1 MTRAAARRPR
11 RPLFSILDLWARP
24 ISFLPI
30 LGRIP
35 GSDAVAALWMSHA
48 LERQRQAGEGKT
60 WICPSWEWYDA
71 TLLGRK
77 EQERARRFW
86 AGLGI
91 VADLRAGGVAAPG
104 NALAYVVNVRALD
117 ALVRS
122 HLEEGPSPAP
132 GGVPKRPKR
141 TLPKRPKRT
150 LPEMSQTDTSSIIP
164 VVLPTEETGKE
175 SERGVQGGS
184 NAPDERNERDQQQ
197 AAGTAARAR
206 SSEPGGGPCSS
217 SSQPSPEEWADH
229 CRTTWPNWNADDI
242 ARAYHSAAAAGWRK
256 SRGGRIRDW
265 RAFSVVCAK
274 VWEASRE
281 GQEAARRAKE
291 REKEQERRAESL
303 RRLEAARTPASSLTP
318 EEREAN
324 RAALL
329 QGLFGKRAA

>member
-1 MTRAAARRPR
+1 MTRAARRPR

-48 LERQRQAGEGKT
+48 LERQRQAGEGNT
-60 WICPSWEWYDA
+60 WICPAWEWYDA

-86 AGLGI
+86 TGLGI

-122 HLEEGPSPAP
+122 HLEEGPSPEP

-184 NAPDERNERDQQQ
+184 DAPDERNERDQQQ

-217 SSQPSPEEWADH
+217 SKPSPEEWADY

-242 ARAYHSAAAAGWRK
+242 ARAYLSAGAAGWRK
-256 SRGGRIRDW
+256 SRGAKIRDW
-265 RAFSVVCAK
+265 RAFAAVCAK
-274 VWEASRE
+274 VWEASKE
-281 GQEAARRAKE
+281 GQEAARRAKDRAQEQARRSEGVRHLE
-291 REKEQERRAESL
+291 R
-303 RRLEAARTPASSLTP
+303 ARTAGDGLSA
-318 EEREAN
+318 EQREAN
-324 RAALL
+324 RVALM
-329 QGLFGKRAA
+329 QGLFGKRAAA

>member
-48 LERQRQAGEGKT
+48 LERQRQAGEGNT
-60 WICPSWEWYDA
+60 WICPAWEWYDA

-86 AGLGI
+86 TGLGI

-141 TLPKRPKRT
+141 TLPKRPKGT
-150 LPEMSQTDTSSIIP
+150 VPEMSKTDTSSIIP

-184 NAPDERNERDQQQ
+184 ETHHERGHDQQQ

-217 SSQPSPEEWADH
+217 SQPSPEEWADH
-229 CRTTWPNWNADDI
+229 CRTTWPTWSADDI
-242 ARAYHSAAAAGWRK
+242 SRAYLSAVAAGWRK

-265 RAFSVVCAK
+265 KAFAAVCAK

-291 REKEQERRAESL
+291 QERRVESI
-303 RRLEAARTPASSLTP
+303 RRLEAARTPAGSLTP

-324 RAALL
+324 WAVLL
-329 QGLFGKRAA
+329 QGLFGKLAA

>member
-48 LERQRQAGEGKT
+48 LERQRQAGEGNT
-60 WICPSWEWYDA
+60 WICPAWEWYDA

-184 NAPDERNERDQQQ
+184 ETHHEREHDQQQ

-229 CRTTWPNWNADDI
+229 CRTTWPTWSADDI
-242 ARAYHSAAAAGWRK
+242 SRAYHSAAAGGWRK
-256 SRGGRIRDW
+256 SRGGKIRDW
-265 RAFSVVCAK
+265 KAFAAVCAK

-281 GQEAARRAKE
+281 GQEAARRAQERAKE
-291 REKEQERRAESL
+291 HARRAEGVRS
-303 RRLEAARTPASSLTP
+303 LEAARRAGDGLTA
-318 EEREAN
+318 EQREAN

>member
-1 MTRAAARRPR
+1 
-11 RPLFSILDLWARP
+11 
-24 ISFLPI
+24 
-30 LGRIP
+30 
-35 GSDAVAALWMSHA
+35 
-48 LERQRQAGEGKT
+48 
-60 WICPSWEWYDA
+60 
-71 TLLGRK
+71 
-77 EQERARRFW
+77 
-86 AGLGI
+86 
-91 VADLRAGGVAAPG
+91 
-104 NALAYVVNVRALD
+104 
-117 ALVRS
+117 
-122 HLEEGPSPAP
+122 
-132 GGVPKRPKR
+132 
-141 TLPKRPKRT
+141 
-150 LPEMSQTDTSSIIP
+150 MSQTDTSSIIP

>member
-48 LERQRQAGEGKT
+48 LERQRQAGEGNT
-60 WICPSWEWYDA
+60 WICPAWEWYDA

-86 AGLGI
+86 TGLGI

-141 TLPKRPKRT
+141 TLPKRPEGT
-150 LPEMSQTDTSSIIP
+150 VPEMSQTDTSTRIP

-184 NAPDERNERDQQQ
+184 KTHNEREHDQQP
-197 AAGTAARAR
+197 AAEAAARAR
-206 SSEPGGGPCSS
+206 SSEQGGEQCSS
-217 SSQPSPEEWADH
+217 ERPTAEEWATY
-229 CRTTWPNWNADDI
+229 CRTTWTTWNADDI
-242 ARAYHSAAAAGWRK
+242 ARAYLSAAAAGWRK
-256 SRGGRIRDW
+256 SRGGKIRDW
-265 RAFSVVCAK
+265 KAFAAVCAK
-274 VWEASRE
+274 VWQASRE
-281 GQEAARRAKE
+281 GQEAGRKAKE
-291 REKEQERRAESL
+291 REQDQARRAEGVRSI
-303 RRLEAARTPASSLTP
+303 EAARRAGDGLTP
-318 EEREAN
+318 EQREAN
-324 RAALL
+324 RRELL
-329 QGLFGKRAA
+329 QGLFGKRAAA

>member
-48 LERQRQAGEGKT
+48 LERQRQAGEGNT
-60 WICPSWEWYDA
+60 WICPAWEWYDA

-141 TLPKRPKRT
+141 ALPKRPKRT

-184 NAPDERNERDQQQ
+184 ETHHEREHDQQQ

-229 CRTTWPNWNADDI
+229 CRTTWPTWSADDI
-242 ARAYHSAAAAGWRK
+242 SRAYHSAAAGGWRK
-256 SRGGRIRDW
+256 SRGGKIRDW
-265 RAFSVVCAK
+265 KAFAAVCAK

-281 GQEAARRAKE
+281 GQEAARR
-291 REKEQERRAESL
+291 EQERAKEQARRAEGVRS
-303 RRLEAARTPASSLTP
+303 LEAARKAGDGLTA
-318 EEREAN
+318 EQREAN

>member
-48 LERQRQAGEGKT
+48 LERQRQAGEGNT
-60 WICPSWEWYDA
+60 WICPAWEWYDA

-184 NAPDERNERDQQQ
+184 ETHHEREHDQQQ

-206 SSEPGGGPCSS
+206 SSEPEGGPCSS

-229 CRTTWPNWNADDI
+229 CRTTWPTWSADDI
-242 ARAYHSAAAAGWRK
+242 SRAYHSAAAGGWRK
-256 SRGGRIRDW
+256 SRGGKIRDW
-265 RAFSVVCAK
+265 KAFAAVCAK

-281 GQEAARRAKE
+281 GQEAARRAQE
-291 REKEQERRAESL
+291 RAKEQARRAEGVRS
-303 RRLEAARTPASSLTP
+303 LEAARRAGDGLTA
-318 EEREAN
+318 EQREAN

>member
-1 MTRAAARRPR
+1 
-11 RPLFSILDLWARP
+11 
-24 ISFLPI
+24 
-30 LGRIP
+30 
-35 GSDAVAALWMSHA
+35 MSHA
-48 LERQRQAGEGKT
+48 LERQRQAGEGNT
-60 WICPSWEWYDA
+60 WICPAWEWYDA

-184 NAPDERNERDQQQ
+184 ETHHEREHDQQQ

-206 SSEPGGGPCSS
+206 SSEPGGEPCSS

-229 CRTTWPNWNADDI
+229 CRTTWPTWSADDI
-242 ARAYHSAAAAGWRK
+242 SRAYHSAAAGGWRK
-256 SRGGRIRDW
+256 SRGGKIRDW
-265 RAFSVVCAK
+265 KAFAAVCAK

-281 GQEAARRAKE
+281 GQEAARRAQE
-291 REKEQERRAESL
+291 RAKEQARRAEGVRS
-303 RRLEAARTPASSLTP
+303 LEAARRAGDGLTA
-318 EEREAN
+318 EQREAN

>member
-1 MTRAAARRPR
+1 MTRAARRPR

-48 LERQRQAGEGKT
+48 LERQRQAGEGNT

-150 LPEMSQTDTSSIIP
+150 LPEMFQTDTSSIIP

-206 SSEPGGGPCSS
+206 SSEPGGGSCSS

-274 VWEASRE
+274 VWEASKE

-291 REKEQERRAESL
+291 RAQEQARRSEGVRSLERARMAGDGLSAEQ
-303 RRLEAARTPASSLTP
+303 
-318 EEREAN
+318 REAN
-324 RAALL
+324 RVALM
-329 QGLFGKRAA
+329 QGLFGKRAAA

>member
-48 LERQRQAGEGKT
+48 LERQRQAGEGNT
-60 WICPSWEWYDA
+60 WICPAWEWYDA

-141 TLPKRPKRT
+141 TLPKRPKRA
-150 LPEMSQTDTSSIIP
+150 LPEMSKTDTSSRIP

-184 NAPDERNERDQQQ
+184 ETHHEREHDQQQ

-217 SSQPSPEEWADH
+217 SQPSPEEWANH
-229 CRTTWPNWNADDI
+229 CRTTWPTWSADDI
-242 ARAYHSAAAAGWRK
+242 SRAYHSAAAGGWRK
-256 SRGGRIRDW
+256 SRGGKIRDW
-265 RAFSVVCAK
+265 KAFAAVCAK

-281 GQEAARRAKE
+281 GQEAARRAQE
-291 REKEQERRAESL
+291 RAKEQARRAEGVRS
-303 RRLEAARTPASSLTP
+303 LEAARRAGDGLTA
-318 EEREAN
+318 EQREAN

>member
-48 LERQRQAGEGKT
+48 LERQRQAGEGNT
-60 WICPSWEWYDA
+60 WICPAWEWYDA

-141 TLPKRPKRT
+141 TLPKRPKRA

-184 NAPDERNERDQQQ
+184 ETHHEREHDQQQ

-229 CRTTWPNWNADDI
+229 CRTTWPIWSADDI
-242 ARAYHSAAAAGWRK
+242 SRAYHSAAAGGWRK
-256 SRGGRIRDW
+256 SRGGKIRDW
-265 RAFSVVCAK
+265 KAFAAVCAK

-281 GQEAARRAKE
+281 GQEAARRAQE
-291 REKEQERRAESL
+291 RAKEQARRAEGVRS
-303 RRLEAARTPASSLTP
+303 LEAARRAGDGLTA
-318 EEREAN
+318 EQREAN

>member
-48 LERQRQAGEGKT
+48 LERQRQAGEGNT
-60 WICPSWEWYDA
+60 WICPAWEWYDA

-141 TLPKRPKRT
+141 TLPKRPKGT
-150 LPEMSQTDTSSIIP
+150 VPEMSQTDTSTRIP

-184 NAPDERNERDQQQ
+184 ETHHEREHDQQQ

-217 SSQPSPEEWADH
+217 SQPSPEEWEDH

-242 ARAYHSAAAAGWRK
+242 ARAYHSAAAGGWRK
-256 SRGGRIRDW
+256 SRGGKIRDW
-265 RAFSVVCAK
+265 KAFAAVCAK

-281 GQEAARRAKE
+281 GQEAARRAQE
-291 REKEQERRAESL
+291 RAKEQARRAEGVRS
-303 RRLEAARTPASSLTP
+303 LEAARRAGDGLTA
-318 EEREAN
+318 EQREAN

-329 QGLFGKRAA
+329 HGLFGKRAA

>member
-48 LERQRQAGEGKT
+48 LERQRQAGEGNT
-60 WICPSWEWYDA
+60 WICPAWEWYDA

-86 AGLGI
+86 TGLGI

-184 NAPDERNERDQQQ
+184 ETHHEREHDQQQ

-229 CRTTWPNWNADDI
+229 CRTTWPTWSADDI
-242 ARAYHSAAAAGWRK
+242 SRAYHSAAAGGWRK
-256 SRGGRIRDW
+256 SRGGKIRDW
-265 RAFSVVCAK
+265 KAFAAVCAK

-281 GQEAARRAKE
+281 GQEAARR
-291 REKEQERRAESL
+291 EQERAKEQARRAEGVRS
-303 RRLEAARTPASSLTP
+303 LEAARRAGDGLTA
-318 EEREAN
+318 EQREAN

>member
-48 LERQRQAGEGKT
+48 LERQRQAGEGNT
-60 WICPSWEWYDA
+60 WICPAWEWYDA

-91 VADLRAGGVAAPG
+91 VADLRVGGVAAPG
-104 NALAYVVNVRALD
+104 NAIAYVVNVRALD

-141 TLPKRPKRT
+141 ALPKRPKRA
-150 LPEMSQTDTSSIIP
+150 LPEMSQTDTSTRIP

-184 NAPDERNERDQQQ
+184 ETHHEREHDQQQ

-229 CRTTWPNWNADDI
+229 CRTTCPTWSADDI
-242 ARAYHSAAAAGWRK
+242 SRAYHSAAAGGWRK
-256 SRGGRIRDW
+256 SRGGKIRDW
-265 RAFSVVCAK
+265 KAFAAVCAK

-281 GQEAARRAKE
+281 GQEAARRAQE
-291 REKEQERRAESL
+291 RAKEQARRAEGVRS
-303 RRLEAARTPASSLTP
+303 LEAARRAGDGLTA
-318 EEREAN
+318 EQREAN

>member
-48 LERQRQAGEGKT
+48 LERQRQAGEENT
-60 WICPSWEWYDA
+60 WICPAWEWYDA

-86 AGLGI
+86 TGLGI

-141 TLPKRPKRT
+141 TLPKRPKRA

-184 NAPDERNERDQQQ
+184 ETHHEREHDQQQ

-229 CRTTWPNWNADDI
+229 CRTTWPTWSADDI
-242 ARAYHSAAAAGWRK
+242 SRAYHSAAAGGWRK
-256 SRGGRIRDW
+256 SRGGKIRDW
-265 RAFSVVCAK
+265 KAFAAVCAK

-281 GQEAARRAKE
+281 GQEAARR
-291 REKEQERRAESL
+291 EQERAKEQARRAEGVRS
-303 RRLEAARTPASSLTP
+303 LEAARRAGDGLTA
-318 EEREAN
+318 EQREAN

>member
-48 LERQRQAGEGKT
+48 LERQRQAGEGNT
-60 WICPSWEWYDA
+60 WICPAWEWYDA

-141 TLPKRPKRT
+141 TLPKRPKRA

-184 NAPDERNERDQQQ
+184 ETHHEREHDQQQ

-229 CRTTWPNWNADDI
+229 CRTTWPTWSADDI
-242 ARAYHSAAAAGWRK
+242 SRAYHSAAAGGWRK
-256 SRGGRIRDW
+256 SRGGKIRDW
-265 RAFSVVCAK
+265 KAFAAVCAK

-281 GQEAARRAKE
+281 GQEAARRAQE
-291 REKEQERRAESL
+291 RARRAEGVRSL
-303 RRLEAARTPASSLTP
+303 EVARRAGDGLTA
-318 EEREAN
+318 EQREAN

>member
-11 RPLFSILDLWARP
+11 RSLFSILDLWARP

-48 LERQRQAGEGKT
+48 LERQRQAGEGNT
-60 WICPSWEWYDA
+60 WICPAWEWYDA

-141 TLPKRPKRT
+141 A

-184 NAPDERNERDQQQ
+184 ETHHEREHDQQQ

-229 CRTTWPNWNADDI
+229 CRTTWPTWSADDI
-242 ARAYHSAAAAGWRK
+242 SRAYHSAAAGGWRK
-256 SRGGRIRDW
+256 SRGGKIRDW
-265 RAFSVVCAK
+265 KAFAAVCAK

-281 GQEAARRAKE
+281 GQEAARRAQE
-291 REKEQERRAESL
+291 RAKEQARRAEGVRS
-303 RRLEAARTPASSLTP
+303 LEAARRAGDGLTA
-318 EEREAN
+318 EQREAN

>member
-1 MTRAAARRPR
+1 MTRAARRTR

-48 LERQRQAGEGKT
+48 LERQRQAGEENT
-60 WICPSWEWYDA
+60 WICPAWEWYDA

-86 AGLGI
+86 TGLGI

-184 NAPDERNERDQQQ
+184 ETHNEREHDQQQ

-229 CRTTWPNWNADDI
+229 CRTTWPTWSADDI
-242 ARAYHSAAAAGWRK
+242 SRAYHSAAAGGWRK
-256 SRGGRIRDW
+256 SRGGKIRDW
-265 RAFSVVCAK
+265 KAFAAVCAK

-281 GQEAARRAKE
+281 GHEAARRAQE
-291 REKEQERRAESL
+291 RAKEQARRAEGVRS
-303 RRLEAARTPASSLTP
+303 LEAARRAGDGLTA
-318 EEREAN
+318 EQREAN

>member
-1 MTRAAARRPR
+1 MTRAARRPR

-48 LERQRQAGEGKT
+48 LERQRQAGEGNT

-122 HLEEGPSPAP
+122 HLEEAPSPAP

-184 NAPDERNERDQQQ
+184 ETHHEREHDQQQ

-206 SSEPGGGPCSS
+206 SSEPGGVPCSS

-229 CRTTWPNWNADDI
+229 CRTTWPTWSADDI
-242 ARAYHSAAAAGWRK
+242 SRAYHSAAAAGWRK
-256 SRGGRIRDW
+256 SRGGQIRDW
-265 RAFSVVCAK
+265 RAFAVVCAK
-274 VWEASRE
+274 VWEASKE

-291 REKEQERRAESL
+291 RAQEQARRSEGVRSLERARMAGDGLSAEQ
-303 RRLEAARTPASSLTP
+303 
-318 EEREAN
+318 REAN
-324 RAALL
+324 RVALM
-329 QGLFGKRAA
+329 QGLFGKRAAA

>member
-48 LERQRQAGEGKT
+48 LERQRQAGEGNT
-60 WICPSWEWYDA
+60 WICPAWEWYDA

-141 TLPKRPKRT
+141 TLPKRPKRA

-184 NAPDERNERDQQQ
+184 ETHHEREHDQQQ

-217 SSQPSPEEWADH
+217 QPSPEEWADH
-229 CRTTWPNWNADDI
+229 CRTTWPTWSADDI
-242 ARAYHSAAAAGWRK
+242 SRAYHSAAAGGWRK
-256 SRGGRIRDW
+256 SRGGKIRDW
-265 RAFSVVCAK
+265 KAFAAVCAK

-281 GQEAARRAKE
+281 GQEAARRAQE
-291 REKEQERRAESL
+291 RAKEQARRAEGVRS
-303 RRLEAARTPASSLTP
+303 LEAARRAGDGLTA
-318 EEREAN
+318 EQREAN

>member
-48 LERQRQAGEGKT
+48 LERQRQAGEGNT
-60 WICPSWEWYDA
+60 WICPAWEWYDA

-141 TLPKRPKRT
+141 TLPKRPKRA

-184 NAPDERNERDQQQ
+184 ETHHEREHDQQQ

-229 CRTTWPNWNADDI
+229 CRTTWPTWSADDI
-242 ARAYHSAAAAGWRK
+242 SRAYHSAAAGGWRK
-256 SRGGRIRDW
+256 SRGGKIRDW
-265 RAFSVVCAK
+265 KAFAAVCAK

-281 GQEAARRAKE
+281 GQEAARRAQE
-291 REKEQERRAESL
+291 RARRAEGVRS
-303 RRLEAARTPASSLTP
+303 LEAARRAGDGLTA
-318 EEREAN
+318 EQREAN

>member
-48 LERQRQAGEGKT
+48 LERQRQAGEGNT
-60 WICPSWEWYDA
+60 WICPAWEWYDA

-141 TLPKRPKRT
+141 ALPKRPKRT

-184 NAPDERNERDQQQ
+184 ETHHEREHDQQQ

-229 CRTTWPNWNADDI
+229 CRTTWPTWSADDI
-242 ARAYHSAAAAGWRK
+242 SRAYHSAAAGGWRK
-256 SRGGRIRDW
+256 SRGGKIRDW
-265 RAFSVVCAK
+265 KAFAAVCAK

-281 GQEAARRAKE
+281 GQEAARR
-291 REKEQERRAESL
+291 EQERAKEQARRAEGVRS
-303 RRLEAARTPASSLTP
+303 LEAARRAGDGLTA
-318 EEREAN
+318 EQREAN

>member
-48 LERQRQAGEGKT
+48 LERQRQAGEGNT
-60 WICPSWEWYDA
+60 WICPAWEWYDA

-86 AGLGI
+86 TGLGI

-141 TLPKRPKRT
+141 TLPKRPKGT
-150 LPEMSQTDTSSIIP
+150 VPEMSQTDTSTIIP

-184 NAPDERNERDQQQ
+184 ETNHEREHDQQQ

-229 CRTTWPNWNADDI
+229 CRTTWPTWSADDI
-242 ARAYHSAAAAGWRK
+242 SRAYLSAVAAGWRK

-265 RAFSVVCAK
+265 KAFAAVCAK

-291 REKEQERRAESL
+291 RAKEQERRAEGL

>member
-1 MTRAAARRPR
+1 MTRAARRPR

-48 LERQRQAGEGKT
+48 LERQRQAGEGNT
-60 WICPSWEWYDA
+60 WICPAWEWYDA

-86 AGLGI
+86 TGLGI

-184 NAPDERNERDQQQ
+184 ETHHEREHDQQQ

-229 CRTTWPNWNADDI
+229 CRTTWPTWSADDI
-242 ARAYHSAAAAGWRK
+242 SRAYLSAVAAGWRK

-265 RAFSVVCAK
+265 KAFAAVCAK

-281 GQEAARRAKE
+281 GQEAARRAQE
-291 REKEQERRAESL
+291 RAKEQARRAEGVRS
-303 RRLEAARTPASSLTP
+303 LEAARRAGDGLTA
-318 EEREAN
+318 EQREAN

>member
-48 LERQRQAGEGKT
+48 LERQRQAGEGNT
-60 WICPSWEWYDA
+60 WICPAWEWYDA

-141 TLPKRPKRT
+141 TLPKRPKRA

-184 NAPDERNERDQQQ
+184 ETHHEREHDQQQ

-229 CRTTWPNWNADDI
+229 CRTTWPTWSADDI
-242 ARAYHSAAAAGWRK
+242 SRAYHSAAAGGWRK
-256 SRGGRIRDW
+256 SRGGKIRDW
-265 RAFSVVCAK
+265 KAFAAVCAK

-281 GQEAARRAKE
+281 GQDAARRAQERAKEQARRAEGVRSLEAARRAGDGLTA
-291 REKEQERRAESL
+291 EQ
-303 RRLEAARTPASSLTP
+303 
-318 EEREAN
+318 REAN

>member
-1 MTRAAARRPR
+1 MTRAARRTR

-48 LERQRQAGEGKT
+48 LERQRQAGEGNT
-60 WICPSWEWYDA
+60 WICPAWEWYDA

-86 AGLGI
+86 TGLGI

-184 NAPDERNERDQQQ
+184 ETHHEREHDQQQ

-229 CRTTWPNWNADDI
+229 CRTTWPTWSADDI
-242 ARAYHSAAAAGWRK
+242 SRAYHSAAAGGWRK
-256 SRGGRIRDW
+256 SRGGKIRDW
-265 RAFSVVCAK
+265 KAFAAVCAK

-281 GQEAARRAKE
+281 GQEAARR
-291 REKEQERRAESL
+291 EQERANEQARRAECVRS
-303 RRLEAARTPASSLTP
+303 LEAARRAGEGLTA
-318 EEREAN
+318 EQREAN

>member
-1 MTRAAARRPR
+1 MTRAARRPR
-11 RPLFSILDLWARP
+11 RHLFSILDLWARP

-48 LERQRQAGEGKT
+48 LERQRQAGEGNT

-122 HLEEGPSPAP
+122 HLEEGPIPAP

-206 SSEPGGGPCSS
+206 SSEPGGGSCSS

-265 RAFSVVCAK
+265 RAFAAVCAK
-274 VWEASRE
+274 VWEASKE

-291 REKEQERRAESL
+291 RAQEQARRSEGVRSLERARMAGDGLSAEQ
-303 RRLEAARTPASSLTP
+303 
-318 EEREAN
+318 REAN
-324 RAALL
+324 RVALM
-329 QGLFGKRAA
+329 QGLFGKRAAA

>member
-48 LERQRQAGEGKT
+48 LERQRQAGEGNT
-60 WICPSWEWYDA
+60 WICPAWEWYDA

-184 NAPDERNERDQQQ
+184 ETHHEREHDQQQ

-229 CRTTWPNWNADDI
+229 CRTTWPTWSADDI
-242 ARAYHSAAAAGWRK
+242 SRAYHSAAAGGWRK
-256 SRGGRIRDW
+256 SRGGKIRDW
-265 RAFSVVCAK
+265 KAFAAVCAK

-281 GQEAARRAKE
+281 GQEAARRAQE
-291 REKEQERRAESL
+291 RAKEQARRAEGVRS
-303 RRLEAARTPASSLTP
+303 LEAARRAGDGLTA
-318 EEREAN
+318 EQREAN